1 MNTARDVISMLED
14 SGAQK
19 LYASNGHI
27 KYKLPNGRLFISAG
41 TPSDVR
47 SYKNAIAFLR
57 RELKLTH
64 PEIAQRHKAL
74 PKNKRFGHHTMGDAL
89 ALKGFDLN
97 PQPIGLAAI
106 PGAELI
112 EADFELVEPPPVV
125 EPEIRKYKPNLKA
138 RRDPAPPPG
147 KPKTLTPDQL
157 KEANR
162 ILVEKGQA
170 AMDNYISG
178 VRDAMCDVCKELKQQ
193 RFPEPISPQNRV
205 PANHIFSEEDE
216 MSSVLERARQ
226 ELESTYSRIRQS
238 EETILNTQIS
248 LDADIAKRTS
258 LESYIEEHEALA
270 NRAATLIADILPPV
284 VAPIAAPQPIRNHT
298 PAPKQTRNHLD
309 YGMAMIEKRVYPI
322 LKERGFQEFDM
333 GDVLDAIKLA
343 NLQPPTRVQIQN
355 WFFANLKHK
364 KTMLVKGGPGKFAF
378 KESTN
383 G

>member
-1 MNTARDVISMLED
+1 M
-14 SGAQK
+14 
-19 LYASNGHI
+19 
-27 KYKLPNGRLFISAG
+27 
-41 TPSDVR
+41 
-47 SYKNAIAFLR
+47 AILR

-64 PEIAQRHKAL
+64 PEIAERHRAL
-74 PKNKRFGHHTMGDAL
+74 PKNKRFAHHTMGDAL

-125 EPEIRKYKPNLKA
+125 EPEIRKYKPDLKT

-162 ILVEKGQA
+162 ILAEKGQA

-178 VRDAMCDVCKELKQQ
+178 VRDAMCDVCKELKHQ
-193 RFPEPISPQNRV
+193 RFPEPTSPQNRV
-205 PANHIFSEEDE
+205 PEIHIFSEEDE

-226 ELESTYSRIRQS
+226 ELEATHRRIAKS
-238 EETILNTQIS
+238 EETIINTQIA

-258 LESYIEEHEALA
+258 LESYVQEHEALA

-284 VAPIAAPQPIRNHT
+284 TVAPVAASKPLRNHVQAK
-298 PAPKQTRNHLD
+298 APKYVPLN
-309 YGMAMIEKRVYPI
+309 YGMKMIEERVYPI
-322 LKERGFQEFDM
+322 LKEKGLKEFGMD
-333 GDVLDAIKLA
+333 DVLDAIKLTG
-343 NLQPPTRVQIQN
+343 LQLPLRGQIQS
-355 WFFANLKHK
+355 WFHSNSRQAGTRLI
-364 KTMLVKGGPGKFAF
+364 KGGTGKFAF
-378 KESTN
+378 KESAN